1 MNMIRKGQISGI
13 AEGNV
18 MGQVSFIHEIFGIT
32 A

>member
-1 MNMIRKGQISGI
+1 MIRKGQISGI
-13 AEGNV
+13 AKGNV